1 MTSIS
6 KTNPWGILTV
16 QTRPPQYE
24 NSPAR
29 CFNPKV
35 PAYGQQSNYGIVIKI
50 DNKATAHKN
59 LFKFPEEPTQI

>member
-1 MTSIS
+1 MKIRLQDVL
-6 KTNPWGILTV
+6 I
-16 QTRPPQYE
+16 Q
-24 NSPAR
+24 
-29 CFNPKV
+29 KV